1 MQAKDRRLGSNGARV
16 CRLIQFH
23 VGLFPHVL
31 QVESV
36 EKMSWN
42 ASVTVAAAVC
52 VGTLVAHSEEICNVF
67 MVRGFV
73 FEVVFS

>member
-1 MQAKDRRLGSNGARV
+1 MPRA
-16 CRLIQFH
+16 
-23 VGLFPHVL
+23 
-31 QVESV
+31 QVESL

-52 VGTLVAHSEEICNVF
+52 AGTLVAHGEEICNVF